1 MKVDLS
7 GKTAIITGGGSGIG
21 KSIAQ
26 ELARTGANVTICG
39 RRREPLEKT
48 LEEIK
53 KMGSKGLA
61 IQVDVAKKSEVET
74 LVNQTVETFGGLEIL
89 VNNAGVI
96 VRAEAEVLLEEDWDY
111 HFAINLKGAFLCS
124 QAAFPY
130 LAKKGGKIIN
140 MASVQGIIPIP
151 GRAAYIASKAGLIGL
166 TKDLAGEW
174 AKYKINVNA
183 IAPGWHVTEMTSSY
197 LAKKEVQDMLMER
210 IPLKRFGTTQEVAYV
225 AVFLASDYADYIT
238 GQTICVDA
246 GWTSLK

>member
-7 GKTAIITGGGSGIG
+7 GKTAIVTGGGSGIG
-21 KSIAQ
+21 KAIAQ

-53 KMGSKGLA
+53 KLGSKGLA
-61 IQVDVAKKSEVET
+61 IQVDVTKKPEVEI

-96 VRAEAEVLLEEDWDY
+96 VRAAAEEILEEDWDY

-183 IAPGWHVTEMTSSY
+183 IAPGWHITEMTSSF

-225 AVFLASDYADYIT
+225 AVFLASNYADYIT

>member
-7 GKTAIITGGGSGIG
+7 GKTAIVTGGGSGIG
-21 KSIAQ
+21 KAIAQ

-39 RRREPLEKT
+39 RRRDPLEKT

-53 KMGSKGLA
+53 KMGSNGLV
-61 IQVDVAKKSEVET
+61 IQGDVAKKPEVET
-74 LVNQTVETFGGLEIL
+74 LVNQTVEVFGGLEIL

-96 VRAEAEVLLEEDWDY
+96 VRAPAEELLEEDWDY
-111 HFAINLKGAFLCS
+111 HFAINLKGAFICS

-130 LAKKGGKIIN
+130 LAEKGGKIIN
-140 MASVQGIIPIP
+140 IASVQGIIPIP

-183 IAPGWHVTEMTSSY
+183 IAPGWHITEMTSNF
-197 LAKKEVQDMLMER
+197 LAQKEVQDMLMER

-225 AVFLASDYADYIT
+225 AVFLASNYANYIT

>member
-1 MKVDLS
+1 MKVDLT
-7 GKTAIITGGGSGIG
+7 GKTAIVTGGGSGIG
-21 KSIAQ
+21 KAIAQ
-26 ELARTGANVTICG
+26 ELAKTGANITICG

-61 IQVDVAKKSEVET
+61 IQVDVAKKLEVET

-197 LAKKEVQDMLMER
+197 LAKNEVQDMLMER

-225 AVFLASDYADYIT
+225 AVFLASDYTDYIT